1 MTGLLPESLH
11 VKPFKPLV
19 FNFTHFWLG
28 MISQHTFPADKI
40 ADAGGICHLLL
51 PSQYRFKL
59 FMFFVTVVCL
69 KVSNIAP
76 AIPTN
81 SHNCLI
87 KLFLRWPFQCVNP
100 SFSQMLM
107 HPEICCSPV
116 HVPKPSRLEMCFD
129 LSNLSGTFRY
139 CDDWGIYGR
148 ISDVF
153 CREMNI
159 LMNR

>member
-1 MTGLLPESLH
+1 MVMTGLLPESLQ
-11 VKPFKPLV
+11 V
-19 FNFTHFWLG
+19 FNFTHTWLG

-40 ADAGGICHLLL
+40 VDAGLIYATCCYLHSTDSNCLCC
-51 PSQYRFKL
+51 
-59 FMFFVTVVCL
+59 FVTVVCL

-87 KLFLRWPFQCVNP
+87 KIFLRCPFRCVNP

-107 HPEICCSPV
+107 HPEICCSPA
-116 HVPKPSRLEMCFD
+116 HVPKPSRLEMGFD

-159 LMNR
+159 